1 MLLSPPPP
9 LLSARR
15 LASRVRQG
23 GRRAGGVSDR
33 EAVAMSSSRARAP
46 RSSVRKRDVSM
57 QGPLTRYDVILF
69 LAPTIRVENV
79 AMTHTLLTPA
89 LSLYTRVCSLLRHSL
104 IRRATIH
111 IVRTY
116 GRALC

>member
-1 MLLSPPPP
+1 MIGGKLPPPPP

-23 GRRAGGVSDR
+23 AAALGRFRLGGRRH
-33 EAVAMSSSRARAP
+33 ARAP
-46 RSSVRKRDVSM
+46 RSSVRKHDVSM

-79 AMTHTLLTPA
+79 TTPLTPA

-104 IRRATIH
+104 IRRATVH